1 VWLQPQALFYKK
13 QIPLIFVFFCFCTM
27 CYGPLVSFPFDFT
40 FDVSNLMWS
49 TNGSDIFVDYH
60 YSDELFID
68 SCYVKVEIF

>member
-1 VWLQPQALFYKK
+1 
-13 QIPLIFVFFCFCTM
+13 M